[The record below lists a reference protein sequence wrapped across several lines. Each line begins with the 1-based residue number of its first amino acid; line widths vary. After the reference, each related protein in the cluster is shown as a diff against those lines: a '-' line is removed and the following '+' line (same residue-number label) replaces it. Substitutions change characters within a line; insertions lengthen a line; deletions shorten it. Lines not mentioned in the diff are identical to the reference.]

1 MKSISIGPYTL
12 SPNHP
17 PMIVAEVSANHKGS
31 IEEAFKLIEAAKE
44 AGVHAIK
51 FQTYTP
57 DTLTL
62 DIDEGDFV
70 IRDPKSPWYGRN
82 LYHLYHE
89 AYTPW
94 EWHKPLFE
102 YCHNLGLVYFSTPF
116 DETAV
121 DFLETLNV
129 PCYKIASLEIVDLP
143 LIAKVAATKKPLIL
157 STGGATL
164 EEIGEAVTVARQAG
178 CRDLILL
185 KCTAAY
191 PAKPEDIHLRTIP
204 DLMTRFDTLI
214 GLSDHTLSLGVPI
227 ASVALG
233 ACLIEKHF
241 ILSRIDGGV
250 DSLFSLEPAEF
261 KVLVEESKKTFDA
274 LGHVIYEPVP
284 SEKSTLSL
292 RPSLFFITDLPAGTQ
307 VTTEHIRTLRP
318 HSGLP
323 PKEFNHIIGK
333 QLKCAV
339 KQGTPV
345 QWKLFK

>member
-1 MKSISIGPYTL
+1 MRPLSIGPYIL
-12 SPNHP
+12 SPHHP
-17 PMIVAEVSANHKGS
+17 PLIVAEVSANHKGS
-31 IEEAFKLIEAAKE
+31 IEEAFRLIDAAKE

-62 DIDEGDFV
+62 DVYEGDFV
-70 IRDPKSPWYGRN
+70 IRDPQSPWYGRN
-82 LYHLYHE
+82 LYDLYQE

-94 EWHKPLFE
+94 EWHKPLFNH
-102 YCHNLGLVYFSTPF
+102 CRKVGLVYFSTPF

-143 LIAKVAATKKPLIL
+143 LIAKVAATKKPLII

-164 EEIGEAVTVARQAG
+164 KEIQEAVTTAKEAG

-191 PAKPEDIHLRTIP
+191 PSLAQDCHLRTIP
-204 DLMTRFDTLI
+204 DLMAQFDTLV
-214 GLSDHTLSLGVPI
+214 GLSDHTLSLGVPL

-241 ILSRIDGGV
+241 TLTRQAGGV
-250 DSLFSLEPAEF
+250 DSAFSLEPAEF
-261 KVLVEESKKTFDA
+261 KELVAESKKAFEA
-274 LGHVIYEPVP
+274 LGRVTYETLP
-284 SEKSTLSL
+284 SEKTTLSL
-292 RPSLFFITDLPAGTQ
+292 RPSLFFIVDLPAGSRLTADH
-307 VTTEHIRTLRP
+307 VRSVRP
-318 HSGLP
+318 STGLP
-323 PKEFNHIIGK
+323 PKEFNKIVGK
-333 QLKCAV
+333 ELKTAV
-339 KQGTPV
+339 KKGTPV
-345 QWKLFK
+345 QWHLFN